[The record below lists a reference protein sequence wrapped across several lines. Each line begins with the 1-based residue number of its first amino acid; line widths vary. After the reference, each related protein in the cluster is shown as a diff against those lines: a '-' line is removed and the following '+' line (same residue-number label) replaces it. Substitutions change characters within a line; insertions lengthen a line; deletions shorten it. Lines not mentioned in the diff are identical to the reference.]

1 MSSFKMTGSHGS
13 SSDGSEHKVKDVR
26 DDRFRTDNYSTTAPD
41 RSQEKQELAQAIQM
55 IDGGDTEGAKAKQAR
70 PTAAL

>member
-1 MSSFKMTGSHGS
+1 MTGSHGS

-41 RSQEKQELAQAIQM
+41 RSQEAQDSSRNQNREAELRVEKERIRNDLKDLAS
-55 IDGGDTEGAKAKQAR
+55 KC
-70 PTAAL
+70 